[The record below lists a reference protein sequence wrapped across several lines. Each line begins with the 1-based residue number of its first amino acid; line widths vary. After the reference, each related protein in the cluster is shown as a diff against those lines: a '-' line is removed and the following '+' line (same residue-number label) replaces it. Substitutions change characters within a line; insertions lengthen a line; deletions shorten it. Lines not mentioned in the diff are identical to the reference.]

1 MEMEMEIEE
10 DERWRWRRLKI
21 WKRRW
26 RRIRDFGD
34 SYKTRLEF

>member
-26 RRIRDFGD
+26 RRIRGLRVRRWRR
-34 SYKTRLEF
+34 K